1 MQENQIKLSSQTV
14 LFVDDESV
22 VRESMRYTLSTL
34 FKTTHLACNGAEAL
48 ELFRNKTVDIII
60 TDLEMPSV
68 DGIELIT
75 QLRSMAPY
83 KPIIVLSAHTDKE
96 YLLDCCNLH
105 IQAYIVK
112 PITREKLYKALENT
126 LPYMEI
132 DAAEDEKLCFAN
144 GTCYNE
150 ALSCIEYPNK
160 PSYILKKKEKLLLEL
175 LLQHRNKVVSYTA
188 IENAVWSEHWEIM
201 SSLALRTVV
210 KNLRKAL
217 GKEHIQNFSGQG
229 YKLVY

>member
-1 MQENQIKLSSQTV
+1 MQEDQKKLSSLTA
-14 LFVDDESV
+14 LFVDDESS
-22 VRESMRYTLSTL
+22 VRDAMRYTLNTL
-34 FKTTHLACNGAEAL
+34 FKATHLACNGAEAL
-48 ELFRNKTVDIII
+48 ELFRNKSIDVII
-60 TDLEMPSV
+60 TDLEMPCI
-68 DGIELIT
+68 DGMELIT
-75 QLRSMAPY
+75 QVRAVAPY

-96 YLLDCCNLH
+96 YLLGCCNLH

-112 PITREKLYKALENT
+112 PITREKLYRALERV
-126 LPYMEI
+126 LPYMEAG
-132 DAAEDEKLCFAN
+132 DVEELHRL
-144 GTCYNE
+144 GEGVCYNE
-150 ALSCIEYPNK
+150 ALSCIEYENK
-160 PSYILKKKEKLLLEL
+160 PSYTLKKKEKLLLEL

-188 IENAVWSEHWEIM
+188 IENAVWPEHWEVM